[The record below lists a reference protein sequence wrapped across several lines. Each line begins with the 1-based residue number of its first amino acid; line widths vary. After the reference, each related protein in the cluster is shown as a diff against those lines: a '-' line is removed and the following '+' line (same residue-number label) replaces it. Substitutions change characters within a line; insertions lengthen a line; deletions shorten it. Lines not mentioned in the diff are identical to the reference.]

1 MKNTA
6 YPLRPHTRAYEATS
20 ASPRVADWER
30 RAYGP
35 NAALDD
41 ADIARAR
48 SQDAIRNNPWLNNAL
63 DLIVSHIIG
72 CGIQPRPKLQDPGRR
87 AALLDLWNAS
97 VPELDADGT
106 HDFYGWQTLLTRA
119 RHESGEVFIRRR
131 PRLPSDGLTVPIQ
144 FQALE
149 ADLLPLRHNSGVGAN
164 SIRQGIER
172 TPYGQRVAYWFYDS
186 HPADRTLTRKA
197 QQLTRIPAEA
207 IRHHYTPLRPGQ
219 LRGEPTPMSALLRAR
234 NMDHFESAELARKKA
249 RAKFVG
255 AIYKENPEDNPLTE
269 KDPKEDDS
277 RAYVDI
283 EDAYMLQLK
292 LHERVT
298 LESGDSGG
306 SGLIDFLRTQLR
318 AIAAGMGVPFEL
330 MTGDYSGTNDR
341 IMRVILNTFY
351 RRLEIQQDALIA
363 QVLQP
368 VWNWWLDAVAFY
380 DLLPLPGYQT
390 SDTARRAWQR
400 CEWRAHAWSYVNPLQ
415 EAQTTVLKIKNGLTS
430 RSSAVAE
437 SGWDAE
443 DIDRQQALD
452 RQRERDLGLTY
463 GATVE
468 PAPESD
474 PPEKPDAPEPRHDS
488 PIPSPHRPDLQHPA
502 ADSPRQTR
510 RHHRGPGPAPGTG
523 Y

>member
-1 MKNTA
+1 MT
-6 YPLRPHTRAYEATS
+6 PVRHLRPHARAYEATS
-20 ASPRVADWER
+20 TTPRIADWER

-48 SQDAIRNNPWLNNAL
+48 SQDAVRNNPWINNAL
-63 DLIVSHIIG
+63 DLIVSHLIG

-87 AALLDLWNAS
+87 TALLDLWNAS
-97 VPELDADGT
+97 VPELDADGVQ
-106 HDFYGWQTLLTRA
+106 DLYGWQTLLARA

-131 PRLPSDGLTVPIQ
+131 PRLPGDGLTVPIQ

-149 ADLLPLRHNSGVGAN
+149 ADLLPLRHNSGIGGN
-164 SIRQGIER
+164 TIRQGIER

-197 QQLTRIPAEA
+197 QQLTRVPAESVL
-207 IRHHYTPLRPGQ
+207 HHYTPNRPGQ

-234 NMDHFESAELARKKA
+234 SMDGFESAELSRKKA

-255 AIYKENPEDNPLTE
+255 AIYKENPEDNPMTDKDATE
-269 KDPKEDDS
+269 TDD

-351 RRLEIQQDALIA
+351 RRLEIQQDALVA

-368 VWNWWLDAVAFY
+368 LWNWWLDAVAY
-380 DLLPLPGYQT
+380 HHILPLPGYQE
-390 SDTARRAWQR
+390 SAAARRAWQR

-415 EAQTTVLKIKNGLTS
+415 EAQTTVLKIANGLTS
-430 RSSAVAE
+430 RSAAVAE

-452 RQRERDLGLTY
+452 RQRERDLGLVY
-463 GATVE
+463 GTTAD
-468 PAPESD
+468 PAPD
-474 PPEKPDAPEPRHDS
+474 PSEKPNAPET
-488 PIPSPHRPDLQHPA
+488 PA
-502 ADSPRQTR
+502 
-510 RHHRGPGPAPGTG
+510 
-523 Y
+523 